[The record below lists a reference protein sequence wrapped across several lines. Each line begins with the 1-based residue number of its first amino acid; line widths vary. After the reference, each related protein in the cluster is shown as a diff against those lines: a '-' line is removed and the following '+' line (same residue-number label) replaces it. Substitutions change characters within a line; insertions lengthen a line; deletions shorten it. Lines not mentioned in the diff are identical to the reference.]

1 MFAKTLIKLID
12 FAIFPAFLIIAA
24 KIISAVF
31 LTNYFGVDFTIDRMR
46 IVLENSVEFIAINSY
61 SSLIMFFTIIAGLIW
76 VTVKAHVFHDTHISP
91 AFSAKLFSMNME
103 DLIHTTDTIYA
114 QAFIWLSYAWI
125 ATILFGIHSY
135 YNLMYPWI
143 FWFALSITV
152 FATGALALDIE
163 REINTDKKMLDDND
177 NSQAPKLIRFEELA
191 EEMLR

>member
-31 LTNYFGVDFTIDRMR
+31 LVNYFGITFSVNGMR
-46 IVLENSVEFIAINSY
+46 IVLENTVEFIAVNSY
-61 SSLIMFFTIIAGLIW
+61 SSLVMFFTIIAGLIW
-76 VTVKAHVFHDTHISP
+76 VTVKAHMFHDTHVSP

-103 DLIHTTDTIYA
+103 DLIHTTETIYA

-125 ATILFGIHSY
+125 STIIFAIHSY
-135 YNLMYPWI
+135 YNLSYAWI
-143 FWFALSITV
+143 FWLALAVTV

-163 REINTDKKMLDDND
+163 RELATDKRVAEDNL
-177 NSQAPKLIRFEELA
+177 QTPKLIKFEELA